1 MAKYH
6 KFTGSHVANTITA
19 KELAASAEYA
29 TVCALFAKA
38 GTKKAYALALYSMPQ
53 GATTPEVVGMLAT
66 GNVGSPE
73 AMLNCFGQLNP
84 ALARREQGK
93 RKEGGKEAGREAYRF
108 TLTARAK
115 TKLAKLA
122 KEESAAAAAN

>member
-1 MAKYH
+1 MAKYN
-6 KFTGSHVANTITA
+6 KFAGNHVANNSTA
-19 KELAASAEYA
+19 KEVAASAEYA

-53 GATTPEVVGMLAT
+53 GATTPEVVAMLAT

-84 ALARREQGK
+84 ALAKREQGK

-108 TLTARAK
+108 TLTAKAK
-115 TKLAKLA
+115 AKLVKLAKA
-122 KEESAAAAAN
+122 ESEAVAA